1 MGLKVLLDA
10 LEDNSFIISI
20 YTEIFKAL
28 ITFLFGYISFK
39 IFERYR
45 SKKDNNRLLIQ
56 LIKLERE
63 AKENKKKIEDAIDE
77 HIELELLLEEF
88 KINNKFNESLYKL
101 YSKINNLKKYICT
114 EYDFDE
120 NGEIIDIKEI
130 YTEKAYEM
138 IDEMSR
144 YIDSYDI
151 NDYDVDNDID
161 CLIKE
166 LEYYEKNNIYTE
178 IDNIYMEIEKFNN
191 DNYKMKEA
199 LSFLK
204 LKIERYNSLSEE
216 DKKRYLNLFCKT
228 ILEKENEFTQ
238 SLNVYKKIQYL
249 EKKFKNDIKLKLDFK
264 LWNEQESNLLAIYNA
279 ELYLEL
285 DDAYTNFKNFE
296 ISISNSNELEHTK
309 EIIEKK
315 LENSIKKHKNII
327 RKILMKNNRLFKG
340 L

>member
-10 LEDNSFIISI
+10 LKENSFIISI
-20 YTEIFKAL
+20 YTEIIKAI

-45 SKKDNNRLLIQ
+45 SKKDNNRLFIQ

-63 AKENKKKIEDAIDE
+63 VKENKKKIEDAIDE
-77 HIELELLLEEF
+77 YIELELLLEEF

-101 YSKINNLKKYICT
+101 YSKINNLKIYTRI

-120 NGEIIDIKEI
+120 NGEIIDFKEI

-138 IDEMSR
+138 INEMSR

-161 CLIKE
+161 SLIKE
-166 LEYYEKNNIYTE
+166 LEYYEQNNIYTE
-178 IDNIYMEIEKFNN
+178 IDDIYMEIEKFNN
-191 DNYKMKEA
+191 DNCKMKEA

-204 LKIERYNSLSEE
+204 LKIEKYNSLSEA

-228 ILEKENEFTQ
+228 ILEKDNEFTQ
-238 SLNVYKKIQYL
+238 SLKIYQRIQCL
-249 EKKFKNDIKLKLDFK
+249 ENRFKNNIKIKLDFK
-264 LWNEQESNLLAIYNA
+264 LWDEQDSNLLVIYNA

-285 DDAYTNFKNFE
+285 DDAYNNFKNFE
-296 ISISNSNELEHTK
+296 ISVSNYKELEDTK

-315 LENSIKKHKNII
+315 LENNIKKHKNII
-327 RKILMKNNRLFKG
+327 RKILIKNNRLFKG